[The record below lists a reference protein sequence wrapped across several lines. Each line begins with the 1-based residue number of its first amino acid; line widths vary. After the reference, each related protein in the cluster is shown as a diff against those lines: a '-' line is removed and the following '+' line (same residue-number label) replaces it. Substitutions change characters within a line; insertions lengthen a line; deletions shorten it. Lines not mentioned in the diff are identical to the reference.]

1 VGRRVYNLAAEL
13 YPICRSITGSRHIDI
28 DVTEVPSGTEVFD
41 WTIPREWSSADAYIA
56 DAAGE
61 RVVVFAPRTCT
72 SSTIAGRFAPSCR
85 SSS

>member
-1 VGRRVYNLAAEL
+1 VGRRVYDLAAEL

-28 DVTEVPSGTEVFD
+28 DVTEVPSGTEA
-41 WTIPREWSSADAYIA
+41 IPREWSIADAYIA